1 MDAPHG
7 SAAAVN
13 RAPLVS
19 VIIPT
24 HNRAGLVSRSIRSVL
39 DQTYQA
45 VEVIVVDDGSSDD
58 TGTVVRGISDP
69 RVRYLRHEQP
79 RGACAARNS
88 GIDAARGEWMA
99 FLDDDDRFLPR
110 KIERQLAVA
119 ADCVA
124 VVTAFQRL
132 GGSHPRVLG
141 MQTIE
146 LAHLRRGN
154 RFSGSGILARAEVAR
169 SVRFDESLP
178 RGQDWDFLIRLVASG
193 TVRYLPEILFEV
205 DNGPHVRITN
215 WMKGRSFDEIERS
228 AIPLVKKLKPFLGG
242 YWTRYLMAG
251 YLTAYIGSQGAPAAR
266 LLKVAQAYG
275 LVPTAHVLVDKA
287 IGRHR

>member
-1 MDAPHG
+1 MSLGA
-7 SAAAVN
+7 
-13 RAPLVS
+13 LVS
-19 VIIPT
+19 VIIPS
-24 HNRAGLVSRSIRSVL
+24 HNRAGLVSRAVRSVL
-39 DQTYQA
+39 DQTHQA

-58 TGTVVRGISDP
+58 TGTVIRGFADP
-69 RVRYLRHEQP
+69 RVRYLRHEQA

-88 GIDAARGEWMA
+88 GIDAAQGQWMA

-110 KIERQLAVA
+110 KIERQLEVSEG
-119 ADCVA
+119 CVA

-146 LAHLRRGN
+146 LSHLRRGN
-154 RFSGSGILARAEVAR
+154 RFSGSGILARADVAR
-169 SVRFDESLP
+169 ELRFDESLP

-193 TVRYLPEILFEV
+193 PVRYLPEVLFEV

-215 WMKGRSFDEIERS
+215 WMQGRSYEEIERS
-228 AIPLVKKLKPFLGG
+228 AVPLVRKLKPLLGS

-251 YLTAYIGSQGAPAAR
+251 YLTAYIGRQRDPAAR
-266 LLKVAQAYG
+266 LLKVAHAYG
-275 LVPTAHVLVDKA
+275 LMPTAHVLLDKA
-287 IGRHR
+287 LGRHR